1 MLGASGRSA
10 LCRGLALVREYTYAY
25 GAVSPQDGCL
35 DCMVAQRMD
44 TQTMGAFLRKTAKAH
59 PEEFL
64 VMVLD
69 GAPSHR
75 CKDLD
80 MPENMRLVFLP
91 PYSPELN
98 PAELLWDELREK
110 NFANRVFDSMSGVV
124 TQLRQ
129 GLRRLRRNPRA
140 VASLTG
146 WDWIIRSL

>member
-1 MLGASGRSA
+1 
-10 LCRGLALVREYTYAY
+10 VREYTYAY
-25 GAVSPQDGCL
+25 GAVSPQDGRL
-35 DCMVAQRMD
+35 DCMVAERMD
-44 TQTMGAFLRKTAKAH
+44 TQTVSAFLWKVSRAH
-59 PEEFL
+59 PAEFL
-64 VMVLD
+64 AMVLD

-75 CKDLD
+75 FKDLVV
-80 MPENMRLVFLP
+80 PENMRLVFLP

-110 NFANRVFDSMSGVV
+110 NLANRVFDSMSGVV

-129 GLRRLRRNPRA
+129 GVQRLRRNPKA

>member
-1 MLGASGRSA
+1 
-10 LCRGLALVREYTYAY
+10 
-25 GAVSPQDGCL
+25 
-35 DCMVAQRMD
+35 MVAERMD
-44 TQTMGAFLRKTAKAH
+44 TQTVSAFLRKIAKAH
-59 PEEFL
+59 PAEFL

-75 CKDLD
+75 CRDLVV
-80 MPENMRLVFLP
+80 PENMRLVFLP

-110 NFANRVFDSMSGVV
+110 NFANRVFDSISGVV

-129 GLRRLRRNPRA
+129 RLRRLWRNPKA

-146 WDWIIRSL
+146 WD

>member
-1 MLGASGRSA
+1 MS
-10 LCRGLALVREYTYAY
+10 T
-25 GAVSPQDGCL
+25 
-35 DCMVAQRMD
+35 
-44 TQTMGAFLRKTAKAH
+44 FLRKISKAH
-59 PEEFL
+59 PEEFV

-75 CKDLD
+75 CKDLAV
-80 MPENMRLVFLP
+80 PENMHLVFLP

-110 NFANRVFDSMSGVV
+110 SFANRVFDSMSGVV

-129 GLRRLRRNPRA
+129 GLQRLRRNPKA

-146 WDWIIRSL
+146 WGWIIRSV